1 MRAGMLRLLV
11 TSFLVLSAS
20 AQTLSIRH
28 AALPGLTSGFSVA
41 PGSMVV
47 AVPLLLPNS
56 SASIRLQ
63 MQPRGSALILE
74 MPVVAVNSS
83 GIWALVPD
91 NAPLGRVDATLT
103 VNGASQS
110 GSFFISRSSI
120 GIFSAS
126 PYGAGIAV
134 AQNIGSG
141 GRPTLNHRDFLCP
154 GTRKFKHFLSVGLHE
169 HYPGGLI
176 PAKAAREIRISAA

>member
-1 MRAGMLRLLV
+1 MLRLLV

-63 MQPRGSALILE
+63 MQPRGSAQILE

-83 GIWALVPD
+83 GTWALVPD
-91 NAPLGRVDATLT
+91 NAPL
-103 VNGASQS
+103 
-110 GSFFISRSSI
+110 
-120 GIFSAS
+120 
-126 PYGAGIAV
+126 P
-134 AQNIGSG
+134 
-141 GRPTLNHRDFLCP
+141 
-154 GTRKFKHFLSVGLHE
+154 
-169 HYPGGLI
+169 
-176 PAKAAREIRISAA
+176 